1 MECDRS
7 YICSHISDIHKKETM
22 KYILFTLTLLVL
34 LSSCFYSENNEKSK
48 VAFKNALEK
57 EKNKDF
63 FGALIDYTTSIKLN
77 PSYADA
83 YRNRATVKAILKDH
97 SGAFLDYNKC
107 IELLPDNSGAYN
119 DRGCLK
125 DDLKDYNGA
134 ITDFS
139 KALEITPF
147 FPKVYS
153 NMGLCR
159 AKMGDFDVAILCYSK
174 AIEQSWLQDSFRYS
188 VPTLNNIREQKKR
201 LVNCYYLRA
210 LLYLRQQKKDDAC
223 RDFNELQGPIL
234 KIHSLAYL
242 DASQKMFIKEQV
254 RKCN

>member
-1 MECDRS
+1 MN
-7 YICSHISDIHKKETM
+7 SDFYKKETM
-22 KYILFTLTLLVL
+22 KYILFTLTLFVL
-34 LSSCFYSENNEKSK
+34 LGSCFYSENNEKSK
-48 VAFKNALEK
+48 VVFKSALDK

-63 FGALIDYTTSIKLN
+63 FGALTDYKKSIKLN

-107 IELLPDNSGAYN
+107 IELLPNNSGIYN

-125 DDLKDYNGA
+125 YDLKDYNGA

-159 AKMGDFDVAILCYSK
+159 AKMGDIDVAILCYSK
-174 AIEQSWLQDSFRYS
+174 AIDQSWLQDSVKYS

-201 LVNCYYLRA
+201 LVRCYYVRA

-234 KIHSLAYL
+234 KTHSTAYL
-242 DASQKMFIKEQV
+242 DASEMMVVQDQL